1 MKTHDDILVSVFFR
15 YFSYAQGLP
24 LVIVMITA
32 IVDARTREVIDDV
45 TDDAYLPN
53 MGVYD
58 CFLGDQKRDPKPSY
72 FSTAKFL
79 YFQGRYSLPTLY
91 LFSINLDCE
100 ELYVR
105 LL

>member
-1 MKTHDDILVSVFFR
+1 MNLRKDQKMYAR

-79 YFQGRYSLPTLY
+79 YFQMQKRRKNYSVRN
-91 LFSINLDCE
+91 SISS
-100 ELYVR
+100 YTSS
-105 LL
+105 